1 MIIYIPIKKIAFKK
15 PKIKQKNNFKYF
27 EKKLLTYMVIWCTI
41 IDIRVVTDTIVERQ
55 EGGNMRKAIRF
66 SVDDTVA
73 MEVAM
78 ELASIEAEAELKKAQ
93 AKADAQVRAN
103 SDFEYLSE
111 SDKAL
116 CNLIT
121 EGKACL
127 LESWKKGTLTDKQ
140 IENFSDMEKAV
151 YGVATWSGYIK
162 RWRMQSGLKG

>member
-1 MIIYIPIKKIAFKK
+1 MTYTAIWYI
-15 PKIKQKNNFKYF
+15 
-27 EKKLLTYMVIWCTI
+27 I

-78 ELASIEAEAELKKAQ
+78 ELASIEAEAEIKKTLAEAE
-93 AKADAQVRAN
+93 AKIRAN

-116 CNLIT
+116 CNLIA
-121 EGKACL
+121 EGKAHL
-127 LESWKKGTLTDKQ
+127 LESWKKGTLTDKK
-140 IENFSDMEKAV
+140 IDDFSDMERTV
-151 YGVATWSGYIK
+151 YGVTTMEWLHQAVEDAVWA
-162 RWRMQSGLKG
+162 

>member
-1 MIIYIPIKKIAFKK
+1 
-15 PKIKQKNNFKYF
+15 
-27 EKKLLTYMVIWCTI
+27 MVIWCTI

-66 SVDDTVA
+66 SVDTIA
-73 MEVAM
+73 MEEAM
-78 ELASIEAEAELKKAQ
+78 ELASIVAEAELKKAQ

-121 EGKACL
+121 EGKVHL

-140 IENFSDMEKAV
+140 IEDFSDMERTV
-151 YGVATWSGYIK
+151 YGVTTMEWLHQAVEDAVWA
-162 RWRMQSGLKG
+162 